1 MVVATLNEVF
11 SEDQVTLRR
20 WRAADID
27 LVYDAVTSAHEH
39 LLPWMAWAAGFDRDR
54 AAWFV
59 EQCEREW
66 ATGEA
71 YQFAITTDQVVCGSA
86 GLMRRIGPGGLELGY
101 WLHPAYTGRGLATM
115 AAVALIREA
124 FTLPDVDR
132 VEIIHDAA
140 NTASG
145 AVAERLGFVE
155 VGRRIVEPDAPAKTG
170 VDVVWRLV
178 RDPLPEPPEPLVVT
192 VLPQ

>member
-1 MVVATLNEVF
+1 M
-11 SEDQVTLRR
+11 TLRR
-20 WRAADID
+20 WRAADVD
-27 LVYDAVTSAHEH
+27 LIYDAVTSAHEH
-39 LLPWMAWAAGFDRDR
+39 LLPWMAWADGFDRDR

-86 GLMRRIGPGGLELGY
+86 GLMRRIGPGGMELGY

-140 NTASG
+140 NTTSG

>member
-1 MVVATLNEVF
+1 MVVATLSEMF
-11 SEDQVTLRR
+11 GEDQVTLRR
-20 WRAADID
+20 WQAADVD
-27 LVYDAVTSAHEH
+27 LIYDVVTSAREH
-39 LLPWMAWAAGFDRDR
+39 LVPWMPWADGFDRER
-54 AAWFV
+54 AAWFA

-71 YQFAITTDQVVCGSA
+71 YQFAVTTEEMVIGSA

-115 AAVALIREA
+115 AATALIREA
-124 FTLPDVDR
+124 FTLPDIDR

-140 NTASG
+140 NAASG
-145 AVAERLGFVE
+145 RLAERLGFVE

-178 RDPLPEPPEPLVVT
+178 REPIVVQAVPL
-192 VLPQ
+192 